1 MRRHMG
7 MLAAAVLLLAIS
19 AQAVAG
25 YNGQV
30 PTQVTASGPSGAVTC
45 GDELTITAMVVDQDG
60 KAIEGQQVAWSFAA
74 SPSSGDEILQP
85 ATTTNAQGNAS
96 TTVILSCEAGDRT
109 IKATAGE
116 AFGSVVL
123 SVTGEG
129 LPDTSTA
136 PSETPPWGILLAALA
151 VLVLVGFGARWVVS
165 RR

>member
-1 MRRHMG
+1 MRRHVG

-30 PTQVTASGPSGAVTC
+30 PTQVTVGGPSGAVIC
-45 GDELTITAMVVDQDG
+45 GDELAITAMVVDQDG

-74 SPSSGDEILQP
+74 SPSSGDEIVE
-85 ATTTNAQGNAS
+85 ATTTTDAQGVTS
-96 TTVILSCEAGDRT
+96 TTVILACEAGDRT

-136 PSETPPWGILLAALA
+136 PSETAPWGLLLAALA